1 MEKKPL
7 IILTGPTAVGKTELS
22 VRLAG
27 EIGGEIISADSMQVY
42 KKMNIGTAKVRPDE
56 MCGIKHYLIDVLDPA
71 EEFNV
76 FKFQTLAKDAIEK
89 IYSNGHIPII
99 AGGTGFYIQ
108 SVLYDVDFTE
118 TDTDMSYRDE
128 LYELSRRKG
137 ALYVHELLKAADP
150 ESAAAIHPNNIKRV
164 IRALEYNHQTGKK
177 MSEHNQEQSAR
188 QSPYNFVY
196 FVLNDDRRLIYER
209 IDKRVDIMIEE
220 GLLTEVKSLMDEGYH
235 RNLVSMKGLGY
246 KEIIDY
252 YNGNT
257 TLEEAIYILKRDTR
271 HFAKRQL
278 TWFGREKD
286 VTFVN
291 LNEFA
296 GDGAA
301 KKLAALK
308 YMLTEIDNKNI
319 M

>member
-118 TDTDMSYRDE
+118 TDTDTAYRDE
-128 LYELSRRKG
+128 LYELGRRKG

-164 IRALEYNHQTGKK
+164 IRALEYNHQTGQK

-196 FVLNDDRRLIYER
+196 FVLNDDRKLIYER

-252 YNGNT
+252 YNGDT

-286 VTFVN
+286 ITFVN

-296 GDGAA
+296 GDSAA
-301 KKLAALK
+301 KKQAALK
-308 YMLTEIDNKNI
+308 YMLTVIDNKNI